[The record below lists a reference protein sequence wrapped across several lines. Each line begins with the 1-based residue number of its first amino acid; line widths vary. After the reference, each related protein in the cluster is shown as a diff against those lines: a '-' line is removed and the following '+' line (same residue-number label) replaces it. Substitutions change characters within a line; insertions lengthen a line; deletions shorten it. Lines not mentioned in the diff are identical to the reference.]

1 MAFMLLTETR
11 AAEQL
16 REEGY
21 TVLRGVLDVE
31 QDIEPLIEEYGVVLD
46 GLIEKLYAEGKLRH
60 KYPAENTLDRLSA
73 FVADT
78 GDEFFDH
85 LSIYV
90 SHSYDSADRP
100 MYLHPQMF
108 NLLRSPRLL
117 DAIEQFIGDEIAVS
131 PLHITRIKPPE
142 HSLSEVVQNS
152 PNGMISKT
160 LWHQDLWAFQTDAD
174 ETDAL
179 TVWVPMVPV
188 DEETGCLLVVP
199 GSHRSGELSVH
210 CKPTENRPH
219 FKGIPDEIIPEEQV
233 TLPADPGDL
242 VILNKLTQHS
252 SLVNVS
258 DRVRWSYD
266 LRYQPIG
273 QPVGQGGRPAWIARS
288 RKHPERE
295 MTGFEDWRT
304 MWRDIMA
311 REASQGGIEDHT
323 RYSLT
328 SPLCF

>member
-1 MAFMLLTETR
+1 MWSRTSSR
-11 AAEQL
+11 SL
-16 REEGY
+16 RS
-21 TVLRGVLDVE
+21 TAWCSTA
-31 QDIEPLIEEYGVVLD
+31 
-46 GLIEKLYAEGKLRH
+46 LIEKLHAEGKLRH

-85 LSIYV
+85 LSTYV
-90 SHSYDSADRP
+90 SHAYDSADRP

-108 NLLRSPRLL
+108 HLFRSPRLL

-142 HSLSEVVQNS
+142 HSLSEAVQSS

-160 LWHQDLWAFQTDAD
+160 LWHQDLWAFQTEAD

-210 CKPTENRPH
+210 CKPTETTASLQGHSLMRSSPRS
-219 FKGIPDEIIPEEQV
+219 EV

-258 DRVRWSYD
+258 DRLRWSYD

-288 RKHPERE
+288 RMHPERE
-295 MTGFEDWRT
+295 MTDFEDWRD

-311 REASQGGIEDHT
+311 RETSQGGIEDHT
-323 RYSLT
+323 RGIR
-328 SPLCF
+328 

>member
-1 MAFMLLTETR
+1 MLLTETR

-31 QDIEPLIEEYGVVLD
+31 KDIQPLIDEYDVVLNE
-46 GLIEKLYAEGKLRH
+46 LIERLYAEGKLPH
-60 KYPAENTLDRLSA
+60 KYEGMGIIDRLTK
-73 FVADT
+73 FVAYY
-78 GDEFFDH
+78 GDEHYDH
-85 LSIYV
+85 LSNYV
-90 SHSYDSADRP
+90 NFSDPSPDRP

-142 HSLSEVVQNS
+142 NALSEKVQQS

-160 LWHQDLWAFQTDAD
+160 LWHQDLWAFQSDAD

-179 TVWVPMVPV
+179 TVWVPMVPA
-188 DEETGCLLVVP
+188 DEENGCLLVVP
-199 GSHRSGELSVH
+199 GTHKPGELVVH
-210 CKPTENRPH
+210 CKPTEDRPN
-219 FKGIPDEIIPEEQV
+219 FKGIPDEIVPEERV
-233 TLPADPGDL
+233 TLPADPGDI

-252 SLVNVS
+252 SLMNVS
-258 DRVRWSYD
+258 NRLRWSYD
-266 LRYQPIG
+266 LRYQPVG

-288 RKHPERE
+288 RSQPERE
-295 MTGFEDWRT
+295 MTEFEDWRV
-304 MWRDIMA
+304 MWRNIMA
-311 REASQGGIEDHT
+311 RESREGVEDHT
-323 RYSLT
+323 RFSLNN
-328 SPLCF
+328 PLCY

>member
-1 MAFMLLTETR
+1 MLLTETR

-31 QDIEPLIEEYGVVLD
+31 KDIQPLIDEYGVVLD
-46 GLIEKLYAEGKLRH
+46 GLIERLYAEGKIGH
-60 KYPAENTLDRLSA
+60 KYAGLDTLNRLSA

-78 GDEFFDH
+78 GDDFFGNLTIY
-85 LSIYV
+85 LSFN
-90 SHSYDSADRP
+90 DPAKKRP

-142 HSLSEVVQNS
+142 HTLSEAVQSS

-188 DEETGCLLVVP
+188 DEENGCLLVVP
-199 GSHRSGELSVH
+199 GSHRAGELSVH
-210 CKPTENRPH
+210 CKPTELKPH
-219 FKGIPDEIIPEEQV
+219 FKGIPDEIIPEERV

-252 SLVNVS
+252 SLMNVS
-258 DRVRWSYD
+258 DRLRWSYD

-288 RKHPERE
+288 RRQPERE
-295 MTGFEDWRT
+295 MTEFEDWRD
-304 MWRDIMA
+304 MWLSTIA
-311 REASQGGIEDHT
+311 REANEPIEDHT
-323 RYSLT
+323 RYSLN